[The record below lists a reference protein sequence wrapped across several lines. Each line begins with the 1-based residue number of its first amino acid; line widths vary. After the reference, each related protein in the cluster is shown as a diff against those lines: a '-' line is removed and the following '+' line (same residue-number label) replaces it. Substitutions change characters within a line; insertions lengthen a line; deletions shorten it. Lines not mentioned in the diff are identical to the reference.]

1 MKTKLRWSD
10 DVKLKKKKKN
20 SAKYEGWHR
29 SDAGELA
36 KSPYVFLYDFRW
48 SCTHQ
53 KTQGYERRCPGMSSC
68 RSPCQGAVHRTD
80 FPLKATWS
88 FLMSLANREE
98 QRQRAALGWEK
109 PGTMFLWW
117 VGKRNRPLSL
127 FTNRWE
133 IIHERGENTRYVHN
147 THTHTQRNKTRRKDE
162 VWMTLLYLRQGL
174 IWTTGRAG
182 SKLQGVK
189 WRFWLQGGSNWIRAL

>member
-1 MKTKLRWSD
+1 MELHSPKNAGIWETVSRNVFVSIALSGGSSQNWFSIKSD
-10 DVKLKKKKKN
+10 MILP
-20 SAKYEGWHR
+20 YEL
-29 SDAGELA
+29 GEL
-36 KSPYVFLYDFRW
+36 
-48 SCTHQ
+48 
-53 KTQGYERRCPGMSSC
+53 G
-68 RSPCQGAVHRTD
+68 
-80 FPLKATWS
+80 
-88 FLMSLANREE
+88 EE

-133 IIHERGENTRYVHN
+133 IIHEPGENTRYVHN
-147 THTHTQRNKTRRKDE
+147 THTNKTRRKDE

-174 IWTTGRAG
+174 IWTTDRAG